1 MGSARFEVASAAAG
15 VRLDAY
21 LARALGCSRA
31 EARRVLARGVVR
43 VGGRPRGAIEKG
55 ERLAAG
61 ASVEVEHFVA
71 AAEQHP
77 TAEPELALR
86 VLAEGPGWLV
96 VDKPAGMPVHPL
108 REAERGT
115 ALGFVAARHPEIVGV
130 GERGLRSGVVHR
142 LDVETSG
149 CLAFARTEASW
160 CALRQAFRGHRME
173 KVYRAIAIGSLAGEA
188 RLELPMVV
196 AQHRPAR
203 VRVAEGGHRVVLAWR
218 ALEALRGAT
227 LVEVRPVTGFL
238 HQIRAVFAHL
248 GHPLAGDLRYGAAE
262 AGDASQAARAMLHA
276 SLLAGAGIRAHAP
289 DPPDF
294 AATLAR
300 LRLRSDAQR

>member
-1 MGSARFEVASAAAG
+1 MKTYEVDPAADG
-15 VRLDAY
+15 TRLDTW
-21 LARALGCSRA
+21 LAQALGCSRA

-43 VGGRPRGAIEKG
+43 VGGVPRGAAEKG

-61 ASVEVEHFVA
+61 ARVEVERFVP
-71 AAEQHP
+71 AESMRP
-77 TAEPELALR
+77 IAEAELALA

-96 VDKPAGMPVHPL
+96 VDKPAGVPVHPL
-108 REAERGT
+108 RESERGA

-149 CLAFARTEASW
+149 ALAFAYEQGAW
-160 CALRQAFRGHRME
+160 EALRESFRGHKME
-173 KVYRAIAIGSLAGEA
+173 KAYRAIALG
-188 RLELPMVV
+188 RLEGEGRLDVPMVV

-218 ALEALRGAT
+218 ALEALSGAT

-238 HQIRAVFAHL
+238 HQIRAAFAHL
-248 GHPLAGDLRYGAAE
+248 GHPLAGDVRYGSAE
-262 AGDASQAARAMLHA
+262 AGDATGAARAMLHA
-276 SLLAGAGIRAHAP
+276 SFLAGAGVRAAAP

-294 AATLAR
+294 AAVLLR
-300 LRLRSDAQR
+300 LRLR